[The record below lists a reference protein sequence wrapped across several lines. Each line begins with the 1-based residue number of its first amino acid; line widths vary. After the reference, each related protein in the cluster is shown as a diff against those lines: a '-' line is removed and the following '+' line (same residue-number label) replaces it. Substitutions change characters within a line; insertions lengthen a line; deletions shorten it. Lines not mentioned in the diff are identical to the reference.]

1 MPMTNRA
8 NPQAPSWQ
16 QQQNL
21 GRYRPPTMSGTGG
34 GRFNTNTWNDD
45 GGYDYNLPGSFGS
58 PQGNA
63 QFAPMPGQFAQF
75 FPSSFVGGGFM
86 GDPNYYANGP
96 QPGGGQSGWGGAGQ
110 RPRGEANNNLP
121 PLPRPRVP
129 GMAESQQGMSWQERI
144 ERRQAENA
152 EIERQRAA
160 GDSGNRIPPW
170 LLSPPNQPNPNL
182 RDNREQPQP
191 QAPKAPSWTTGFL
204 NSLQTA
210 QQRYGD
216 QGGGGDGMAVAP
228 SPEGGVQG
236 APPMNSWDDPSTMNY
251 NMMMIRRMLGGRG

>member
-1 MPMTNRA
+1 MAIGPEAPFNQPGMGPHGPLSPNGIQQQAQRRVPNQGAYNGNPRGANNMPMTNRA

-63 QFAPMPGQFAQF
+63 QFAPMLRQFQQF
-75 FPSSFVGGGFM
+75 FPGNMGSNPFGPVGGFAPQFGGM
-86 GDPNYYANGP
+86 GGGMGP
-96 QPGGGQSGWGGAGQ
+96 QQGP
-110 RPRGEANNNLP
+110 
-121 PLPRPRVP
+121 
-129 GMAESQQGMSWQERI
+129 SQPS
-144 ERRQAENA
+144 
-152 EIERQRAA
+152 
-160 GDSGNRIPPW
+160 
-170 LLSPPNQPNPNL
+170 PNL